1 MLSKDEI
8 VDFFKLVNSHAKKE
22 LGQNFL
28 INKNIIKNIVDVLNI
43 SEEDEIL
50 EIGPGLGALSFEI
63 EKHKFNT
70 FTLVEYD
77 QKFVD
82 FLSRSFD
89 GKENIT
95 IIKNNILKERE
106 FGYNKVIGNLP
117 YYITS
122 DIILKIALKCD
133 KLEKAVFMVQKEC
146 YKRIVAESGKDY
158 NALNILLKYLFDIKE
173 EIKVG
178 RDNFFPIPN
187 VDSLVFSLTKKQE
200 KNVVFA
206 EFLYKI
212 ARICFQNR
220 RKTIANNLS
229 PLIKNKDELKKIL
242 EKSGLSES
250 LRAEQL
256 DLAQFVK
263 LAETIKG

>member
-1 MLSKDEI
+1 M
-8 VDFFKLVNSHAKKE
+8 
-22 LGQNFL
+22 
-28 INKNIIKNIVDVLNI
+28 
-43 SEEDEIL
+43 
-50 EIGPGLGALSFEI
+50 
-63 EKHKFNT
+63 
-70 FTLVEYD
+70 
-77 QKFVD
+77 
-82 FLSRSFD
+82 SRSFD

-95 IIKNNILKERE
+95 IIKNNILKEKE

-122 DIILKIALKCD
+122 DIVLKIALKCD

-146 YKRIVAESGKDY
+146 YKRIVAESGKDCGKDY

-220 RKTIANNLS
+220 RKTIAFITFNQ
-229 PLIKNKDELKKIL
+229 K
-242 EKSGLSES
+242 
-250 LRAEQL
+250 
-256 DLAQFVK
+256 
-263 LAETIKG
+263 